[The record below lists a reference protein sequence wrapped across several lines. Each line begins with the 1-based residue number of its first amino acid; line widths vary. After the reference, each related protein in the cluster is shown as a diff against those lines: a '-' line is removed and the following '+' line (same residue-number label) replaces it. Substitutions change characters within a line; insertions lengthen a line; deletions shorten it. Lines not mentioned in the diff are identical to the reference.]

1 MGADAMSLVTAL
13 VETGNTD
20 TVYRDL
26 YLGRA
31 QTLLTP
37 VISVDGFHGIEQQQR
52 MLAELP
58 VAVARALD
66 KGDWPQVKELSQR
79 VDALKHAVT
88 NEAKRFELA
97 RSVYVV
103 SDVKLDPFS
112 RSLQTFTRVA
122 ASELPGLR
130 ARVVDQLTLLEASD
144 VPWRD
149 FYAARRTVF
158 QTRAPIGGDPAR
170 GGGPVTT
177 SADGIREAAAQA
189 LKAGDMKRLAEL
201 ADLMPTVK
209 AGAAGVTPSTQPG
222 KSETA
227 QTPQQ
232 ASRDLVASWST
243 DALAH
248 ARQLGLAARHLEPR
262 ADLAS
267 LREFAWSPS
276 SDESRHSAVKQVAL
290 PSGSPQGLRDR
301 VEVLMIHPLA
311 NSGGARHLP
320 ALVAED
326 VLIEDFPDPKDGEQ
340 PASSPLLTTL
350 ELPRRRGLTREAIE
364 RALLTHGTRVLEKD
378 LGLDP
383 RVFRLVCIPSDVHF
397 RLGEAEGWGRQPSWT
412 HFDGY
417 LIRTVEGRLRLQAL
431 VGGDVRYGGLNDLLG
446 VSRDYDSD
454 HLVARFAVVHRERMV
469 AW

>member
-1 MGADAMSLVTAL
+1 MGADAMSLVAAL
-13 VETGNTD
+13 VETGNID

-31 QTLLTP
+31 QTLLSP
-37 VISVDGFHGIEQQQR
+37 VISVDDFHHIEQQQR

-58 VAVARALD
+58 LSVARAFD
-66 KGDWPQVKELSQR
+66 KADWPQVKELSQR

-88 NEAKRFELA
+88 NEAKRFEVA
-97 RSVYVV
+97 REVYVV
-103 SDVKLDPFS
+103 GEVKLDPFC
-112 RSLQTFTRVA
+112 RSLQTFTRVP
-122 ASELPGLR
+122 ASELPALR
-130 ARVVDQLTLLEASD
+130 ARVIEQLTVLQDSD
-144 VPWRD
+144 VPWKD

-158 QTRAPIGGDPAR
+158 QTRAPSAVDPAR

-189 LKAGDMKRLAEL
+189 LRAGDMTRLAEL
-201 ADLMPTVK
+201 AGLMPTIK
-209 AGAAGVTPSTQPG
+209 AGGAGIPSTEPA
-222 KSETA
+222 KSGSD
-227 QTPQQ
+227 QKPQL
-232 ASRDLVASWST
+232 ASRDLVASWSNDT
-243 DALAH
+243 LAH
-248 ARQLGLAARHLEPR
+248 ARQLGLAARHLDSR

-267 LREFAWSPS
+267 LREYAWSPS
-276 SDESRHSAVKQVAL
+276 SDESRHSTVKQVAL
-290 PSGSPQGLRDR
+290 PPGSPEGLRER

-320 ALVAED
+320 TLVAED
-326 VLIEDFPDPKDGEQ
+326 VLVEDFPDPKDGEQ
-340 PASSPLLTTL
+340 PASSPLVSTL
-350 ELPRRRGLTREAIE
+350 ELPRRRGLTRETIE

-397 RLGEAEGWGRQPSWT
+397 RLGEAEGWGRQPCWT

-417 LIRTVEGRLRLQAL
+417 LIRTAEGRPRLQAL
-431 VGGDVRYGGLNDLLG
+431 VGGDVRYGGLYDLVG

-454 HLVARFAVVHRERMV
+454 RLVARFAVVRRERMV

>member
-1 MGADAMSLVTAL
+1 MGADAMALVGAL
-13 VETGNTD
+13 VETGNID
-20 TVYRDL
+20 TMYRDL

-31 QTLLTP
+31 QTLLSP
-37 VISVDGFHGIEQQQR
+37 VISVDDFHRIEQQQAI
-52 MLAELP
+52 LTELP
-58 VAVARALD
+58 LAVARALD

-79 VDALKHAVT
+79 TDALKHAVA
-88 NEAKRFELA
+88 NDAKRLEIA

-103 SDVKLDPFS
+103 GDVKLDPFC
-112 RSLQTFTRVA
+112 RSLQTFTRVS
-122 ASELPGLR
+122 ASELPALR
-130 ARVVDQLTLLEASD
+130 GRLLEQLTLLEQSD
-144 VPWRD
+144 LPWRD

-158 QTRAPIGGDPAR
+158 QTRAPIGVDAAPGR
-170 GGGPVTT
+170 EPVGT
-177 SADGIREAAAQA
+177 SVDGIREAAAQA
-189 LKAGDMKRLAEL
+189 LKGGDMKRLAEL

-209 AGAAGVTPSTQPG
+209 ARATGATQSTQAAASG
-222 KSETA
+222 TA
-227 QTPQQ
+227 QTQQQ

-243 DALAH
+243 DVLAH
-248 ARQLGLAARHLEPR
+248 ARQLGLAARHLEAR
-262 ADLAS
+262 ADLTS
-267 LREFAWSPS
+267 LREYAWSPS
-276 SDESRHSAVKQVAL
+276 SDESRQNAIKQVAL
-290 PSGSPQGLRDR
+290 PSGSPEGLRDR
-301 VEVLMIHPLA
+301 LEVLMIHPLA

-326 VLIEDFPDPKDGEQ
+326 VLVEDFPDPKDGEQ

-383 RVFRLVCIPSDVHF
+383 RLFRLVCIPSDVHF
-397 RLGEAEGWGRQPSWT
+397 RLGEAEGWGRQPYWT

-417 LIRTVEGRLRLQAL
+417 LIRTVEGRTRLQAL
-431 VGGDVRYGGLNDLLG
+431 VGGDVRYGGLYDLLG

-454 HLVARFAVVHRERMV
+454 RLVARFAVVHRERMV